1 MDNEAPEPID
11 EVDSYTAGLFNRN
24 TQSPLPRQED
34 IFEEIPL
41 DAFGNEVESNFT
53 FEFDE
58 AHFDFFV

>member
-1 MDNEAPEPID
+1 MANEAPEPID
-11 EVDSYTAGLFNRN
+11 EVDYFTAALFNRN
-24 TQSPLPRQED
+24 TQSPLPRPED

-41 DAFGNEVESNFT
+41 DAFGNQRESDFT